1 MIGSKDIS
9 FRLPWPQ
16 NGEEKG
22 AAPVWSCQG
31 GLWNDRRGRTS
42 GAGETLQL
50 SAYRFLCLY
59 VELFLSFLS
68 GLKCMLRHCLMRNCS
83 NLLSF
88 LALFHLDEVYNVNTP
103 PIFVLILGKAVALGA
118 IKKNLKI
125 AWVRVGQCAVCLRE
139 KKMANRPS
147 NPPPRDRQGK
157 KEFNVSLMP
166 KMSFFCL

>member
-1 MIGSKDIS
+1 
-9 FRLPWPQ
+9 
-16 NGEEKG
+16 
-22 AAPVWSCQG
+22 
-31 GLWNDRRGRTS
+31 
-42 GAGETLQL
+42 
-50 SAYRFLCLY
+50 
-59 VELFLSFLS
+59 
-68 GLKCMLRHCLMRNCS
+68 MRNCS

-88 LALFHLDEVYNVNTP
+88 LALFHLDEVYKVNTP